1 MEDLLKMDAV
11 IIGAGPAGLGC
22 SLSLR
27 RRGVESMLILEA
39 SSVGSSFTAW
49 PKEMRMITPSFHTN
63 PFLQTDLNA
72 IHPETSPA
80 DLHGCEHLSGTQYA
94 AYLRAAVEHYALP
107 VKENQ
112 AVSSVKPI
120 ANGFHIETP
129 ELAIETPNVIW
140 AGGEFNHPHIPAFE
154 GAALCRHNS
163 SIDSWDHPK
172 GNGFIIIGGYESGMD
187 AAFHLVERGKA
198 VAVG

>member
-1 MEDLLKMDAV
+1 MEDLLEIDAV

-27 RRGVESMLILEA
+27 RRGVESILILEA
-39 SSVGSSFTAW
+39 SSVGSSFLAW

-63 PFLQTDLNA
+63 RFLQTDLNA
-72 IHPETSPA
+72 IHPDTSPA

-112 AVSSVKPI
+112 TVSSVQPI
-120 ANGFHIETP
+120 ANGFRIETP
-129 ELAIETPNVIW
+129 ELIIETPNVIW
-140 AGGEFNHPHIPAFE
+140 ACLLYTSPSPRDAT
-154 GAALCRHNS
+154 LSRMPS
-163 SIDSWDHPK
+163 S
-172 GNGFIIIGGYESGMD
+172 
-187 AAFHLVERGKA
+187 A
-198 VAVG
+198 